1 MSSVATEQPATPRRN
16 GFDWWLLLT
25 AVALAGFGLLAIL
38 SASSLGADAAYDDRF
53 HFVVRQATGLVIG
66 AAVGASVVGMPYAW
80 LRRLAWP
87 AWLVSVLLLVAV
99 LTPWLGHTAKG
110 ATRWIS
116 LGPVN
121 VQPGELAKVA
131 LIAMLSHY
139 LANNRGR
146 LADIVGVGLP
156 GLGFVLPLVFLV
168 IFQKDFGTTV
178 ILLGLTGVLFFAA
191 GLQWRW
197 MLGGGLATISL
208 LGFLIAV
215 EPYRIRRLVSFLD
228 PFADPDGAGYQV
240 VQGWIALAT
249 GGLFGSGLASG
260 VAQRGFLPEPH
271 TDFVSAVV
279 GEELG
284 LFGWLLIVGL
294 MIALVWRAAR
304 IAEKAPDLFGMLA
317 ATGIAAMF
325 GAQAIINLGVVC
337 GLLPAKGLVLPFLS
351 YGASAVVVHAMC
363 IGVLLK
369 IRLESVTEG
378 ERVSFELPAS
388 PAGKAS

>member
-1 MSSVATEQPATPRRN
+1 MSSLATEQRALGSGRN

-25 AVALAGFGLLAIL
+25 ATALAGFGMLAIL
-38 SASSLGADAAYDDRF
+38 SASSLGADATYENRF
-53 HFVVRQATGLVIG
+53 HFVVRQTLGLVIG
-66 AAVGASVVGMPYAW
+66 AAVGAAVVGMPYGW

-87 AWLVSVLLLVAV
+87 AWLVSVALLVAV
-99 LTPWLGHTAKG
+99 LTPWFGHTAKG

-146 LADIVGVGLP
+146 LADILGVGLP
-156 GLGFVLPLVFLV
+156 GLGLVLPLVLLV

-178 ILLGLTGVLFFAA
+178 ILLGLAGVLFFAA

-197 MLGGGLATISL
+197 MLGGGLATIAL
-208 LGFLIAV
+208 LGFLILV

-249 GGLFGSGLASG
+249 GGIFGAGLASG

-284 LFGWLLIVGL
+284 ALGWLLIVAL

-317 ATGIAAMF
+317 ATGIAALF

-351 YGASAVVVHAMC
+351 YGASAVVVHATC

-369 IRLESVTEG
+369 VRLESV
-378 ERVSFELPAS
+378 PD
-388 PAGKAS
+388 GKAS

>member
-1 MSSVATEQPATPRRN
+1 MGSIVTAPPASPS
-16 GFDWWLLLT
+16 GKVSGIDWPLLVT
-25 AVALAGFGLLAIL
+25 ALALAAFGMLAIL
-38 SASSLGADAAYDDRF
+38 SASSLGADATYENRF
-53 HFVVRQATGLVIG
+53 HFVLRQSTGLVIG
-66 AAVGASVVGMPYAW
+66 AAVGAAVVGIPYAW

-87 AWLVSVLLLVAV
+87 LWLVSVVLLVAV

-121 VQPGELAKVA
+121 VQPGEIAKVA

-156 GLGFVLPLVFLV
+156 GLGLVLPLVVLV

-178 ILLGLTGVLFFAA
+178 ILLGLAGVLFFAA

-197 MLGGGLATISL
+197 MLGGALAVASL

-215 EPYRIRRLVSFLD
+215 EPYRVRRLVSFLD

-249 GGLFGSGLASG
+249 GGLFGTGLASG

-284 LFGWLLIVGL
+284 ALGWLLVVGL

-351 YGASAVVVHAMC
+351 YGASAVVVHALC

-369 IRLESVTEG
+369 IRLESV
-378 ERVSFELPAS
+378 AQ
-388 PAGKAS
+388 GKAT